1 MVSPCSIV
9 DNRAVRPKG
18 GGETMRAYELIAII
32 DAKLDEEATAAVI
45 AKYEDLLKNDGAEI
59 VKIDKWGKRKL
70 AYEIN
75 KHREGFYVLY
85 DFKAKPETVAELER
99 LMKIADNIIRYL
111 VVRQD
116 EE

>member
-1 MVSPCSIV
+1 
-9 DNRAVRPKG
+9 
-18 GGETMRAYELIAII
+18 MRAYELIAII

>member
-1 MVSPCSIV
+1 
-9 DNRAVRPKG
+9 
-18 GGETMRAYELIAII
+18 MRAYEVIAII
-32 DAKLDEEATAAVI
+32 DAKLDEEATIAVI
-45 AKYEDLLKNDGAEI
+45 TKYEDLLKNDGAEI

-85 DFKAKPETVAELER
+85 DFKANPEAVAELER
-99 LMKIADNIIRYL
+99 LMKIADNVIRYL
-111 VVRQD
+111 VVRKD